1 MRINIMAFL
10 FCLISPI
17 ANADAFKYDLPTLC
31 DSTQKI
37 IESLGKNYS
46 EKLNWRGR
54 HVNDNSVFSLW
65 INEKS
70 GSWTLLKMTPENSC
84 ILGIGEESNL
94 SMGIPTK
101 L

>member
-17 ANADAFKYDLPTLC
+17 VNAEAFKYDYPTLC

-46 EKLNWRGR
+46 EQLTWSGT
-54 HVNDNSVFSLW
+54 HVNDKSVYSLW
-65 INEKS
+65 INEKTKA
-70 GSWTLLKMTPENSC
+70 WTLLKMTAEVSC
-84 ILGIGEESNL
+84 ILGVGEESNL
-94 SMGIPTK
+94 SVGQPV
-101 L
+101 